1 MKNLTLSIMPS
12 YKCNFKCQYCYLG
25 DLIQNDNLLNLENL
39 ESSLL
44 ELKQLYNIKNVSL
57 YGGELSLLDNV

>member
-25 DLIQNDNLLNLENL
+25 DLIQTDNLLNLENL
-39 ESSLL
+39 S
-44 ELKQLYNIKNVSL
+44 IF
-57 YGGELSLLDNV
+57 